1 MPLPPELGDASALLK
16 RAEKAKARRDSSW
29 WAHMQDC
36 YAYAAP
42 QRETFFEYT
51 PGQQK
56 NTEIYD
62 DTAVVGLQMFASRMQ
77 QSVIPSWQQ
86 FAQLEPGA
94 EVSDDEA
101 ESEVEY
107 DGETMKLSEALERVT
122 DKAFAYVHRSN
133 FDSKAYEALI
143 DFGISTG
150 ILTCDYDAESDELV
164 FDAMPLPTAYL
175 EAGPR
180 GTVETVWRETEI
192 ESRLVQ
198 QLWPDA
204 TLPDKL
210 AEMIDKQPERKVKF
224 VEGFVFNPRDK
235 ITYYVVIS
243 KSDKA
248 VIFYQADEVS
258 PVIAFR
264 GMVVPGEVY
273 GRGPIMQVLPTI
285 KTLNMV
291 KEYELISGA
300 IAASGVW
307 TGVDDGAFNPYTVQ
321 IAPGVVI
328 PVASNETS
336 NPTLKALPMDFAFQ
350 FTQIKAE
357 ELQAMINRVLFA
369 NPIGDIDDPTK
380 TATEIMIRRQ
390 LDLQEQS
397 AFFSRVQTELVERL
411 MKRVVYVLQREG
423 RIPKLRIDG
432 KEVRIKHTSPIA
444 KAMDLEDVQTV
455 MEAAAMAQ
463 QIAGPEMAMLG
474 LKMEEI
480 PGYIAHKLG
489 VDPSL
494 RRSEAEA
501 TQLQQMAAQM
511 LAQMQAAQQ
520 GAPDAGPTE

>member
-1 MPLPPELGDASALLK
+1 MALPAELGDAAALLK
-16 RAEKAKARRDSSW
+16 RADKAKARRDSSW
-29 WAHMQDC
+29 WSHMQEC
-36 YAYAAP
+36 YSYAAP

-62 DTAVVGLQMFASRMQ
+62 DTAVIGLQMFASRMQ
-77 QSVIPSWQQ
+77 QSVVPSWQQ
-86 FAQLEPGA
+86 FAKLAPGSD
-94 EVSDDEA
+94 VSEEQAD
-101 ESEVEY
+101 SQVEY
-107 DGETMKLSEALERVT
+107 GGEQLSLAEALEKVT
-122 DKAFAYVHRSN
+122 DTAFSYLHRSN
-133 FDSKAYEALI
+133 FDAKIYEALI

-150 ILTCDYDAESDELV
+150 ILTCDYDAVGDELV

-180 GTVETVWRETEI
+180 GTVETVWRETSVEGRI
-192 ESRLVQ
+192 VT

-204 TLPDKL
+204 NIPDKL
-210 AEMIDKQPERKVKF
+210 AERIKKQPDKKLEF
-224 VEGFVFNPRDK
+224 VEGFVYNPATR
-235 ITYYVVIS
+235 ITHYVVVS

-248 VIFYQADEVS
+248 VIFDQADEVS

-273 GRGPIMQVLPTI
+273 GRGPIMQVLPSI
-285 KTLNMV
+285 KTLNMI
-291 KEYELISGA
+291 KEFELISGA

-328 PVASNETS
+328 PVMSNETS
-336 NPTLKALPMDFAFQ
+336 NPTLRPLDMNFDFQ

-357 ELQAMINRVLFA
+357 ELQATVNRVLFA
-369 NPIGDIDDPTK
+369 NPIGDINDPTK

-397 AFFSRVQTELVERL
+397 AFFSRVQTELVEKLIR
-411 MKRVVYVLQREG
+411 RVVYVLQREG
-423 RIPKLRIDG
+423 IIPKLRIDG
-432 KEVRIKHTSPIA
+432 KEVKIKHVSPIA
-444 KAMDLEDVQTV
+444 KAMDLEDVQT
-455 MEAAAMAQ
+455 MMQAAGMAQ

-474 LKMEEI
+474 LKMEEVA
-480 PGYIAHKLG
+480 GYIADKLG

-494 RRSEAEA
+494 RRTKGEA
-501 TQLQQMAAQM
+501 QKLQADAAQL
-511 LAQMQAAQQ
+511 LAQMQMAQQQ
-520 GAPDAGPTE
+520 GAAGA